1 MTNFIRFLINIFDFF
16 TQKKIF
22 GVIHKELGSKLP
34 VFVDVGS
41 HMGEYIIQLVKRF
54 NVEKIYA
61 FEPNPTIF
69 KKLSKNVRNKR
80 NIEIFDIGVGHLNE
94 KKILHQ
100 NIESSSSSIYP
111 LNINSKYYKKKFII
125 LNFLNLKKISKPIE
139 IDLIKLEDFLNNK
152 KIIQV
157 DLLKIDAE
165 GSEFN
170 VLKGLNKSIKKVKLI
185 HLEHHFDDMI
195 IKNYKLT
202 DIHEYLLNNNFEK
215 IFKIKMKFRK
225 SFEYIYKNKF
235 LVN

>member
-22 GVIHKELGSKLP
+22 DVIHNELGSNLL

-41 HMGEYIIQLVKRF
+41 HMGEYIIQLLKRF
-54 NVEKIYA
+54 NVQKAYA

-69 KKLSKNVRNKR
+69 KKLSKNVRNIR
-80 NIEIFDIGVGHLNE
+80 NIEIFDNGVGHLNE

-100 NIESSSSSIYP
+100 NIESSSSSICP
-111 LNINSKYYKKKFII
+111 LNINSKYYKKKFTI
-125 LNFLNLKKISKPIE
+125 LNFFNLKKISKSIE
-139 IDLIKLEDFLNNK
+139 VDLIKLEDFLNNK

-157 DLLKIDAE
+157 DLLKIDTE

-195 IKNYKLT
+195 IKNYKLS